1 MQTIDQWPE
10 PLDQF
15 GIAVSK
21 FIKSSSL
28 LFKYSKDSVGRVA
41 MVEHGGAWMVDE
53 IMPGLLRVLGQGSLE
68 KSFKVR
74 GRRRFPSGWGHR
86 DNGRVLSLIG
96 RQRVE
101 WREGNLFARYDHGY

>member
-1 MQTIDQWPE
+1 
-10 PLDQF
+10 
-15 GIAVSK
+15 
-21 FIKSSSL
+21 
-28 LFKYSKDSVGRVA
+28 

-68 KSFKVR
+68 KGFKVR
-74 GRRRFPSGWGHR
+74 GRRRFPSGWGHM

-101 WREGNLFARYDHGY
+101 SREGNLFARYDHGY